1 MIDKIDGHP
10 LGFNSLYNK
19 TWYILQRV
27 PDNVKKDFELLTKA
41 VVKNPKAFLEYNSHL
56 AGQIEDEY
64 RVEYPDSFFD
74 FLSTVLVKHEKQIKE
89 SYARDITHYNF
100 KDYVLG
106 MQQKA
111 DDWSSKIG
119 WVNLQK
125 KYEYN
130 PAHVHAGELSFIYWC
145 KVPYTT
151 QGELASSPSPE
162 ANAMSG
168 GIRTT
173 FNGATYFVFNRDAW
187 YLEHPDKKLQPGDSY
202 GANLVTLPVTKKW
215 EGIFCIFPSYQMH
228 GVNPFYSSDECRVSY
243 SANITFKKPSSII

>member
-1 MIDKIDGHP
+1 MVVEIDNYP
-10 LGFNSLYNK
+10 LGYNNLYGKN
-19 TWYILQRV
+19 WFVLERV
-27 PDNVKKDFELLTKA
+27 PDNVKKDFELLTEA
-41 VVKNPKAFLEYNSHL
+41 VVNDPNSFIEYNSQL

-64 RVEYPDSFFD
+64 RVEYPDSFFEY
-74 FLSTVLVKHEKQIKE
+74 LTTVLKKYEKQIKDN
-89 SYARDITHYNF
+89 YVRDISHYNF

-106 MQQKA
+106 IQQKA
-111 DDWSSKIG
+111 DDWSKKIG

-130 PAHVHAGELSFIYWC
+130 PPHVHAGELSFIYWC

-151 QGELASSPSPE
+151 KSETNAAPSPQ
-162 ANAMSG
+162 ANAISG
-168 GIRTT
+168 AKSTL
-173 FNGATYFVFNRDAW
+173 NGATYFVFNRDAW
-187 YLEHPDKKLQPGDSY
+187 YLEHPGKTIQPGDSY

-243 SANITFKKPSSII
+243 SANVTFKKPSSVI

>member
-1 MIDKIDGHP
+1 MIVKIDDHP
-10 LGFNSLYNK
+10 LSFNSLYNK
-19 TWYILQRV
+19 TWYILERV
-27 PDNVKKDFELLTKA
+27 PDNVKKDFELLTEA
-41 VVKNPKAFLEYNSHL
+41 VLKDPKSFIEYNSHL
-56 AGQIEDEY
+56 AGQIENEY

-74 FLSTVLVKHEKQIKE
+74 FLSTVLVKHEKQIKDN
-89 SYARDITHYNF
+89 YARDITHYNL

-111 DDWSSKIG
+111 DDWSSKMG

-130 PAHVHAGELSFIYWC
+130 PPHVHAGELSFIYWS

-151 QGELASSPSPE
+151 KGETIAAPSPQ
-162 ANAMSG
+162 ANAVG
-168 GIRTT
+168 GAKSTL
-173 FNGATYFVFNRDAW
+173 NGATYFVFNRDAW

-202 GANLVTLPVTKKW
+202 GANWVALPVTKKW
-215 EGIFCIFPSYQMH
+215 EGIFCLFPSYQIH

-243 SANITFKKPSSII
+243 SANVTFRKPSSII